1 MSNNQLVRSSEF
13 RVLCF
18 GTQYSAL
25 RTKQTKYVFKDCLPY
40 IFRLLVILVLLL
52 LVNTGCKKRKHETST
67 PDIKIKEKY
76 WVRVLLLN
84 DIRQCSIQ
92 IASNFSVQ
100 EEKSGQNKKSKK
112 DYKPLKK
119 SVIVKVIDGKIN
131 IANRNY
137 TAKQIVISP
146 ENPYIFSVNDKS
158 YRGKIRLLAN
168 SDANSFDVINL
179 VPLESY
185 IAGVAGAEMPDYWEP
200 EALKCQAIAARTYCL
215 FIKKRFGNNR
225 SWDLNKT
232 AAHQVYLGMEAES
245 PAVWKAVNE
254 TYGIVL
260 KCKQPDGTED
270 IFPSYYGSACG
281 GHTENSENVFGDSY
295 EPLKGVPCPYCKD
308 VAKPEIFFW
317 PEVKFDSNDV
327 FSGLMNR
334 YPNLIQLGKITEI
347 SVDKQSDYGDF
358 SRLTRIKISGS
369 NGKSEFLRAEDFR
382 LVIDPTGKKI
392 RSTACKLEKS
402 GTDFIFTNGRGWGHG
417 VGMCQCGVQG
427 MAREG
432 KTSEEILNHYY
443 PGSTFYKID
452 YDK

>member
-1 MSNNQLVRSSEF
+1 
-13 RVLCF
+13 
-18 GTQYSAL
+18 
-25 RTKQTKYVFKDCLPY
+25 
-40 IFRLLVILVLLL
+40 
-52 LVNTGCKKRKHETST
+52 
-67 PDIKIKEKY
+67 
-76 WVRVLLLN
+76 
-84 DIRQCSIQ
+84 
-92 IASNFSVQ
+92 
-100 EEKSGQNKKSKK
+100 
-112 DYKPLKK
+112 
-119 SVIVKVIDGKIN
+119 
-131 IANRNY
+131 
-137 TAKQIVISP
+137 
-146 ENPYIFSVNDKS
+146 
-158 YRGKIRLLAN
+158 
-168 SDANSFDVINL
+168 
-179 VPLESY
+179 
-185 IAGVAGAEMPDYWEP
+185 
-200 EALKCQAIAARTYCL
+200 
-215 FIKKRFGNNR
+215 
-225 SWDLNKT
+225 
-232 AAHQVYLGMEAES
+232 MEAES

-295 EPLKGVPCPYCKD
+295 EPLKGVPCPYCKE

-317 PEVKFDSNDV
+317 PEVKFDQNDV
-327 FSGLMNR
+327 FSRLMNR
-334 YPNLIQLGKITEI
+334 YPNLNRLGEITEI
-347 SVDKQSDYGDF
+347 SVDKESNYGDF

-392 RSTACKLEKS
+392 RSTACKLETS

-443 PGSTFYKID
+443 PGSMFYKID